1 MVLAELTISNARTC
15 QVCAYYR
22 PHPDDD
28 ISLEPLSQS
37 LSKINPISK
46 SVIIVGGECNIG
58 YMDWETLSVFQGKPN
73 QKQHQQFLD
82 IINDN
87 SLTQVVNKTTRKDK
101 TLDLIVTNYPAT
113 VNKVET
119 LPPIADHDIVYIEF
133 ITSLRRCQPK
143 QRKIFKY
150 SKANWENINKDLGN
164 LEKEIKDKYSD
175 SDVNTIWNLLKNE
188 IHRSVT
194 ENIPQKI
201 LKHRQNL
208 PWITN
213 EIKTKMSKYKKKYKK
228 HKLSGKCKDSKLK
241 QMKANIQKEQRTAYW
256 QYIEKII
263 CNIPVDDNKTPTSS
277 KFPKNLFSYLESNI

>member
-1 MVLAELTISNARTC
+1 
-15 QVCAYYR
+15 
-22 PHPDDD
+22 
-28 ISLEPLSQS
+28 
-37 LSKINPISK
+37 
-46 SVIIVGGECNIG
+46 
-58 YMDWETLSVFQGKPN
+58 MDWETLSVFPGKPN

-87 SLTQVVNKTTRKDK
+87 SLTQVLNKTTRKDK
-101 TLDLIVTNYPAT
+101 TLNLILTNYPAT

-119 LPPIADHDIVYIEF
+119 LPPIADHDIVYIEC

-143 QRKIFKY
+143 PRKIFKY

-194 ENIPQKI
+194 ENIPQKM
-201 LKHRQNL
+201 LKHRKNL

-213 EIKTKMSKYKKKYKK
+213 EIKTKMSKYRKKYKK
-228 HKLSGKCKDSKLK
+228 YKLSGKCKDSKLK

-263 CNIPVDDNKTPTSS
+263 CNIPVDDDKTPTSS
-277 KFPKNLFSYLESNI
+277 KFPKKSIFLHKEPKI